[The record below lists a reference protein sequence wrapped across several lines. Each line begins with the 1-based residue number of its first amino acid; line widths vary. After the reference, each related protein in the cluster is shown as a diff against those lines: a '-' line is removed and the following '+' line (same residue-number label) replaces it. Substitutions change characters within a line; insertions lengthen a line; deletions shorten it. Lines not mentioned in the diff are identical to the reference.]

1 MTAPL
6 PSSHQRG
13 SAASGQPRDSAPLDS
28 VSIVQLL
35 RSPVHRYVGRPA
47 DGPVEGGGD
56 ELVESITLRAGL
68 GIVGDRYFGVA
79 AHRDAAVTIMT
90 LDALLPLA
98 ALVALAEE
106 APARGAVGLTQTRRN
121 ILLDGIDIDASIG
134 GILTLDSGSGP
145 VRFKLNRAA
154 NPCRWMDTEI
164 APGSWKALRGKG
176 GARCTPLDDGEL
188 RLGPV
193 RGWIEPAT
201 HRT

>member
-1 MTAPL
+1 M
-6 PSSHQRG
+6 
-13 SAASGQPRDSAPLDS
+13 
-28 VSIVQLL
+28 QLL
-35 RSPVHRYVGRPA
+35 RSPLHRYAGRPA
-47 DGPVEGGGD
+47 DGPVAGGGD
-56 ELVESITLRAGL
+56 ELVESISIRAGL
-68 GIVGDRYFGVA
+68 GIVGDRYFAVP

-98 ALVALAEE
+98 ALVALDADDD
-106 APARGAVGLTQTRRN
+106 RRKAVGLTETRRN
-121 ILLDGIDIDASIG
+121 ILLDGIDIDAAVG
-134 GILTLDSGSGP
+134 GILTLDSGAGP

-193 RGWIEPAT
+193 RGEFELGP
-201 HRT
+201 RLGRSDY